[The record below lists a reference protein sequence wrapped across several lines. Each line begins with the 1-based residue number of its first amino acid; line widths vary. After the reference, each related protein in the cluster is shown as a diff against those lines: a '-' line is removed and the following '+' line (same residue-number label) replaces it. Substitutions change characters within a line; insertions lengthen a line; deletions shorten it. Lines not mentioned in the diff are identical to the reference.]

1 MMRRQKE
8 YGFRFIYLYFASEE
22 SRKRIHLARANERQR
37 ILREITSFFAFCEG
51 MGSRA
56 EQNFWTDCHWRMS
69 CGCPKWIRFSKPS
82 IVRWL
87 RQRDAPPCDPKYF
100 DLFKNAVPW
109 ILMKKYSRHQNF
121 GRRTYGILKKGILC
135 KPPPMIILITFK
147 INSDST
153 VAKNNYR
160 RLKPI

>member
-1 MMRRQKE
+1 MMRWQKK

-69 CGCPKWIRFSKPS
+69 CGCPKWIRFSKSS

-87 RQRDAPPCDPKYF
+87 RRRDAPPCDPKYL

-109 ILMKKYSRHQNF
+109 IWMKKKIIKTSEFRSSGVWNSQKRSYLKRYSVNLLRWSF
-121 GRRTYGILKKGILC
+121 
-135 KPPPMIILITFK
+135 
-147 INSDST
+147 
-153 VAKNNYR
+153 
-160 RLKPI
+160 